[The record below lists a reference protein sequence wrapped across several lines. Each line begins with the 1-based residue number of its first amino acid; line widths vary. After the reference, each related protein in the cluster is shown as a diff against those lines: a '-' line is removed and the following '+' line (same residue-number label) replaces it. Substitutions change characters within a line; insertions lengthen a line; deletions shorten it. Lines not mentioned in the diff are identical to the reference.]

1 MKKKI
6 SVWCLLFI
14 TLLFSGMKESV
25 VNIKAASLEKTQ
37 IVAENKVKGS
47 AGRLY
52 SKYVEVNTSGKSEKI
67 VVTIPEYTKNKNVAI
82 VLRNCYKNPISE
94 TINVTNSSQKVTF
107 FVNGGS
113 KYYVEISAN
122 DINLKYNISRTVQSA
137 SSGKSFSKAV
147 TIKPGSAKGDVIGYN
162 DSIEVKQYYK
172 IKVNKEKLVKLK
184 IKKSES
190 SGLLDVMK
198 VSVYYKSINEKN
210 RVEMGYLYEG
220 QKSACMLIRNN
231 KKKKTKP
238 EPGTYYIVVSKVYK
252 DSGFQYSISY

>member
-6 SVWCLLFI
+6 GVWCLLFI
-14 TLLFSGMKESV
+14 TLLFSGMKEKV
-25 VNIKAASLEKTQ
+25 VNIKAASLERTQ

-47 AGRLY
+47 SGRLY

-94 TINVTNSSQKVTF
+94 IIKITNSSQKATF

-122 DINLKYNISRTVQSA
+122 DINLKYNISRTVQSS
-137 SSGKSFSKAV
+137 SSGKSFSKAA

-162 DSIEVKQYYK
+162 DNIEIMQYYK
-172 IKVNKEKLVKLK
+172 IKVDKEKLVKLN

-190 SGLLDVMK
+190 SGLLDQMNIK
-198 VSVYYKSINEKN
+198 VYKSTNTKK
-210 RVEMGYLYEG
+210 VVATGSLYEG
-220 QKSACMLIRNN
+220 QKNAYILIRNS
-231 KKKKTKP
+231 KSKKTEK
-238 EPGTYYIVVSKVYK
+238 GTYYIVISKNYM
-252 DSGFQYSISY
+252 DSGFQYNISY